1 MIKNTDERI
10 QRYLTPFR
18 YPEPVLTGSGI
29 AGAFDE
35 MAVDIPFVFRHQN
48 KFYMLYTGL
57 DGKGYQSALAVS
69 DDLLHWQHKGIILKR
84 RENTDRWDRM
94 GGAATWLVKESDGI
108 WDTPALK
115 RINGKYWMVYHSY
128 PKEGY
133 EEGPAE
139 IGFAWTQ
146 D

>member
-48 KFYMLYTGL
+48 KFYMLYT
-57 DGKGYQSALAVS
+57 ALMER
-69 DDLLHWQHKGIILKR
+69 DIDLPCSQR
-84 RENTDRWDRM
+84 
-94 GGAATWLVKESDGI
+94 
-108 WDTPALK
+108 
-115 RINGKYWMVYHSY
+115 
-128 PKEGY
+128 
-133 EEGPAE
+133 
-139 IGFAWTQ
+139 
-146 D
+146 

>member
-57 DGKGYQSALAVS
+57 DGKGYSLPWQSAMICCTGSIKGSYSKDGRILTGGIEWGSCHLAG
-69 DDLLHWQHKGIILKR
+69 QGK
-84 RENTDRWDRM
+84 RWDL
-94 GGAATWLVKESDGI
+94 GYT
-108 WDTPALK
+108 DT
-115 RINGKYWMVYHSY
+115 
-128 PKEGY
+128 
-133 EEGPAE
+133 EEN
-139 IGFAWTQ
+139 
-146 D
+146 